1 MNAKLPAE
9 QNLAIL
15 SHVAAAIGS
24 LRETLVFVGG
34 CATGLLVT
42 DVRAQ
47 PIRATIDVDLVA
59 HVVSTAEYRALE
71 KQFRTLGFTHDI
83 TSNVVCRWRSGEI
96 TVDLMPTN
104 ESILGFHNRW
114 YVLAVE
120 TADSLVLPNGLT
132 INLIT
137 APAFI
142 ATKVEAFKG
151 RGNNDYLASHDMEDI
166 ITVVDGRAT
175 LLDEVKRSDLA
186 LREYLVVEFSALL
199 TNPRFVESL
208 SGHLPGDSGSQQ
220 RLPRLRARL
229 RALAAITD
237 KDA

>member
-1 MNAKLPAE
+1 MVQK
-9 QNLAIL
+9 
-15 SHVAAAIGS
+15 S
-24 LRETLVFVGG
+24 RVG
-34 CATGLLVT
+34 
-42 DVRAQ
+42 
-47 PIRATIDVDLVA
+47 
-59 HVVSTAEYRALE
+59 RALDRRV
-71 KQFRTLGFTHDI
+71 QDYVFDLDQTTLGFVHDLSADAPI
-83 TSNVVCRWRSGEI
+83 CRWRSGEI
-96 TVDLMPTN
+96 AVDLMPTD
-104 ESILGFHNRW
+104 ESILGFNNRW

-120 TADSLVLPNGLT
+120 TAESLVLPNGLT

-142 ATKVEAFKG
+142 ATKLEAFKG
-151 RGNNDYLASHDMEDI
+151 RGDNDYLASHDMEDI
-166 ITVVDGRAT
+166 VTVVDGRAT
-175 LLDEVKRSDLA
+175 LLDEVKRSDPA
-186 LREYLVVEFSALL
+186 LREYLVAEFSALL